1 MRTFGLSEFLFIVQ
15 AAQWTLALS
24 AIAFVGGALLGLV
37 VALSRTSEN
46 AAARNAARVF
56 IQVFQGT
63 PLLLQLF
70 LIFFGAPVLGF
81 DINPWVAA
89 GVALVLNSA
98 AFLAEIWRGCIEA
111 VPRGQWEAAQAL
123 NLKYVARMRFVVL
136 PQAFK
141 IALPPTVGYMV
152 QIIKG
157 TSLAAII
164 GFTEITRAGQII
176 NNATFQPLHV
186 FTTVAALYFVICWP
200 LSLLAARMERKR
212 ARALARS
219 ATRRNLHFSFCSR
232 SHQPPGDMR

>member
-1 MRTFGLSEFLFIVQ
+1 MRTFGFPEFLFIAE
-15 AAQWTLALS
+15 AAKWTIALS
-24 AIAFVGGALLGLV
+24 LIAFVGGAIGGLL
-37 VALSRTSEN
+37 VALGRTSDSPVLR
-46 AAARNAARVF
+46 ALASGFVQ
-56 IQVFQGT
+56 IFQGT

-81 DINPWVAA
+81 DINPWLAA
-89 GVALVLNSA
+89 GVALILNTS
-98 AFLAEIWRGCIEA
+98 AFLGEIWRGTIQA
-111 VPRGQWEAAQAL
+111 IPVGQWEAAEAL
-123 NLKYVARMRFVVL
+123 GLHYVAKMRDIIL

-152 QIIKG
+152 QVIKG

-212 ARALARS
+212 ARALAR
-219 ATRRNLHFSFCSR
+219 
-232 SHQPPGDMR
+232 

>member
-1 MRTFGLSEFLFIVQ
+1 MRTFGVSHFWFIVQ

-24 AIAFVGGALLGLV
+24 AMAFVGGSLLGLV
-37 VALSRTSEN
+37 VALARTSEN
-46 AAARNAARVF
+46 TAARWAATLF

-70 LIFFGAPVLGF
+70 LIFFGAPVLGL
-81 DINPWVAA
+81 DINPWLAA
-89 GVALVLNSA
+89 GIALVLNSA
-98 AFLAEIWRGCIEA
+98 AFLGEIWRGCIEA
-111 VPRGQWEAAQAL
+111 IPRGQWEAAQAL
-123 NLKYVARMRFVVL
+123 NLNYLSRMRFVVL

-141 IALPPTVGYMV
+141 IALPPTVGYVV

-212 ARALARS
+212 ARVLAR
-219 ATRRNLHFSFCSR
+219 
-232 SHQPPGDMR
+232 

>member
-46 AAARNAARVF
+46 AAARNAARVC

-200 LSLLAARMERKR
+200 LSLMAARMERKR
-212 ARALARS
+212 ARALAR
-219 ATRRNLHFSFCSR
+219 
-232 SHQPPGDMR
+232 